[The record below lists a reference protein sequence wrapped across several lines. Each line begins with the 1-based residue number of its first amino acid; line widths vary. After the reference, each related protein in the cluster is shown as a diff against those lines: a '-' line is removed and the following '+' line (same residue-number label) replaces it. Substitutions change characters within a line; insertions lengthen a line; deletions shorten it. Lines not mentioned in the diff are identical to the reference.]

1 MKPQDTFLVFKQA
14 NISFLFKAWR
24 MRYCLQRG
32 EHWSFFQHLPW
43 RKEAQKV
50 FLLKKNCL
58 FYFLLWF
65 YDFSLCLLVMHIFLV
80 IAFQNYI
87 TFSVFL
93 TISYT
98 HIIYCDYIQ
107 LPLLLSVIFLPLLI
121 PSSHLVPIRENYP
134 IFPNTC

>member
-1 MKPQDTFLVFKQA
+1 MENALLSVERRAPEFLPALTLEKGSIESV
-14 NISFLFKAWR
+14 SF
-24 MRYCLQRG
+24 
-32 EHWSFFQHLPW
+32 E
-43 RKEAQKV
+43 
-50 FLLKKNCL
+50 KNCL

-98 HIIYCDYIQ
+98 HIIHCDYI
-107 LPLLLSVIFLPLLI
+107 
-121 PSSHLVPIRENYP
+121 
-134 IFPNTC
+134 